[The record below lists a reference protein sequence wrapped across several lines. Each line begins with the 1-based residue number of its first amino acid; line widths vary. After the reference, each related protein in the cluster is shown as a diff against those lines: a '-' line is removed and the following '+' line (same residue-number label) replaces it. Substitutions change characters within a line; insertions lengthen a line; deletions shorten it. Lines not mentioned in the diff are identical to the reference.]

1 MRRIFLAMLLVVG
14 MTTIAQER
22 KMKHDGLTSEQKTEL
37 RVKQMTLDLDLN
49 ESQQKQIKTLLLS
62 EAKERE
68 TNKEAFLEKKEKGE
82 KPSKEEM
89 YDRKINRLDNQI
101 EFKAKMKKI
110 LNEKQMEKWEK
121 MHAERKG
128 KEMHRRE
135 MR

>member
-68 TNKEAFLEKKEKGE
+68 NNKEAFLEKKEKGE

>member
-62 EAKERE
+62 EVKERE

>member
-62 EAKERE
+62 EAKKRE